1 MEAAQEEVK
10 KLREVENSLF
20 KTLKTAEDPGANM
33 IEQATRTAEL
43 HMRETEMKADALMSE
58 AKSRA
63 KSIIEDAEDKARMI
77 VDDMEDEIR
86 QLEQVFRSLD
96 ANKSSLMSDLKMLA
110 EDILSKLSRHED
122 FPADIKPHLKKAK
135 ELARE
140 VNDNVAP
147 VDVNKIIAHNEKK
160 EAEASI
166 DEMVED
172 SDDEETIAMVEAI
185 DEAPEAETQKEE
197 KVEEEPKAKTPKEEQ
212 MVEETTEKKEKG
224 SFFDQFD

>member
-1 MEAAQEEVK
+1 M
-10 KLREVENSLF
+10 
-20 KTLKTAEDPGANM
+20 
-33 IEQATRTAEL
+33 
-43 HMRETEMKADALMSE
+43 
-58 AKSRA
+58 
-63 KSIIEDAEDKARMI
+63 
-77 VDDMEDEIR
+77 
-86 QLEQVFRSLD
+86 
-96 ANKSSLMSDLKMLA
+96 
-110 EDILSKLSRHED
+110 
-122 FPADIKPHLKKAK
+122 
-135 ELARE
+135 
-140 VNDNVAP
+140 AP